1 MLFLYNLIV
10 QIAGFLLKIVAL
22 FSPKIKLFVDGRK
35 PVFKILQTKINPN
48 DKTIWFHAASLGE
61 YEQGLPVIEKIKIKY
76 PNHKIVITFFSPSGY
91 EVRKN
96 NLVADVTV
104 YLPLDT
110 KKNAKDFLKLVHPE
124 MAFFIKYEY
133 WPNYLTEL
141 RKLGTPTYLISG
153 ILRKNQLFFK
163 WYGGFYRK
171 ALDTF
176 TYFFVQ
182 NESSKNLLQQLGKAN
197 VAVSG
202 DTRFDRVASI
212 LEKDNSLDFIEAFK
226 NDILTIVVGSSWPK
240 DESLLVDYINQ
251 TNGKVKFIIAPHNI
265 KSEQIQ
271 ELKNAITKK
280 SILFSDV
287 QTRFIASPHPEN
299 IEFIASPRESEARL
313 IASPNPENKE
323 FIASPRESETR
334 LLASPNPENM
344 EFIASPRESET
355 RLIASLQQYDVFI
368 IDTIGI
374 LTKIYN
380 YADIAFVGGGFGNPG
395 VHNILEPATFGIPI
409 VIGPNFSH
417 FAEATA
423 LVNMEGCVSISNK
436 NELFDTFSNL
446 IANDDI
452 RHEKGHICSTFV
464 QMNKGAT
471 AIILKY
477 ILND

>member
-10 QIAGFLLKIVAL
+10 QIADFLLKIVAL

-35 PVFKILQTKINPN
+35 PVFEILQNKISPN

-76 PNHKIVITFFSPSGY
+76 PNHKIVVTFFSPSGY

-96 NLVADVTV
+96 NMVADVTV

-110 KKNAKDFLKLVHPE
+110 KKNAKDFLSLVHPE
-124 MAFFIKYEY
+124 MVFFIKYEY
-133 WPNYLTEL
+133 WPNYLNEL
-141 RKLGTPTYLISG
+141 RKLETPTYLISG
-153 ILRKNQLFFK
+153 IFRKNQLFFK
-163 WYGGFYRK
+163 WYGGFYRT
-171 ALDTF
+171 ALNTF
-176 TYFFVQ
+176 SYFFVQ
-182 NESSKNLLQQLGKAN
+182 NESSKKLLLELGKTN

-212 LEKDNSLDFIEAFK
+212 LEKDNSLDFIETFK
-226 NDILTIVVGSSWPK
+226 NDTLTIVVGSSWPK

-251 TNGKVKFIIAPHNI
+251 TSAKVKFIIAPHNI
-265 KSEQIQ
+265 KEEQIQ
-271 ELKNAITKK
+271 ELKNSITKK
-280 SILFSDV
+280 TVLFSEKS
-287 QTRFIASPHPEN
+287 TKN
-299 IEFIASPRESEARL
+299 
-313 IASPNPENKE
+313 
-323 FIASPRESETR
+323 
-334 LLASPNPENM
+334 LAK
-344 EFIASPRESET
+344 F
-355 RLIASLQQYDVFI
+355 DVFI

-374 LTKIYN
+374 LTKIYS
-380 YADIAFVGGGFGNPG
+380 YADIAYVGGGFGNPG
-395 VHNILEPATFGIPI
+395 VHNILEPATFGVPI
-409 VIGPNFSH
+409 VIGSNFSH

-423 LVNMEGCVSISNK
+423 LVNMEGCISISNK
-436 NELFDTFSNL
+436 KELFDAFSNL

-471 AIILKY
+471 AIILKH